1 MNRKTAIL
9 LYSFGWELPPSG
21 YMCTNESRTWSI
33 PGCTIFSGHYPRES
47 NCKFTSHAKVDRY
60 AYMLS
65 LPHSAGDSRNYR
77 KSPDLPRGTNNL
89 PQFHRNIS
97 ENNCGSIR
105 LFPVFS
111 PPKTNKSYVIY
122 LTGCGYLVYF
132 WLGIV
137 WSVFQ
142 SRLTMNSNAS

>member
-1 MNRKTAIL
+1 MRLHQKDRCL
-9 LYSFGWELPPSG
+9 LWSLRLYIYLRL
-21 YMCTNESRTWSI
+21 YIINLTRTCLVNQTLFI
-33 PGCTIFSGHYPRES
+33 ATL
-47 NCKFTSHAKVDRY
+47 T
-60 AYMLS
+60 YMLS

-137 WSVFQ
+137 SSVFQ